1 MNLKKILGTVTAAI
15 ALTSAA
21 VLYTTHAVK
30 SSDHQDTFN
39 LANAVGHNESA
50 DITDVFVFP
59 SPTNPN
65 NVVFAMNVWPLIP
78 AGMGASKFFDPSLIW
93 QFKIAHGAGNYQEDQ
108 VIQLGVTGVDAS
120 QTITL
125 YGPASPNEV
134 ATTNTLVKSTG
145 FFGYNNPTTLQNGGN
160 PIQVFAGPRADPF
173 RFDLFAFFSFFG
185 DRAFDTHT
193 SQIDPGPSAKGPVYN
208 EPAQAGTL
216 GSKVATPET
225 KAQPPGNP
233 SFAGFAPNSTAGTTS
248 ALGNYACNTGPAQN
262 FADIGGGFNVL
273 TYVVEVPKSLIY
285 GAGTPF
291 PSSVIHVWATAN
303 SATTNS

>member
-1 MNLKKILGTVTAAI
+1 MQAKRIIGAVTAAVAI
-15 ALTSAA
+15 TTAA
-21 VLYTTHAVK
+21 VLYTAHPVK

-39 LANAVGHNESA
+39 LAHEVGHNASA

-59 SPTNPN
+59 STNPN

-78 AGMGASKFFDPSLIW
+78 AGMGTAKFFDPTLMW
-93 QFKIAHGAGNYQEDQ
+93 QFKIAHGATSYQEDQ
-108 VIQLGVTGVDAS
+108 VIQLGVTGVDAN

-125 YGPASPNEV
+125 YGPSAPNEV
-134 ATTNTLVKSTG
+134 GTSNTFVKPTG
-145 FFGYNNPTTLQNGGN
+145 SFGYNVPATLTSGTNA
-160 PIQVFAGPRADPF
+160 IQAFAGPRADPF

-193 SQIDPGPSAKGPVYN
+193 SQTDPGPAASGPVFN
-208 EPAQAGTL
+208 EPAQPGTV
-216 GSKVATPET
+216 GNKFATAQT

-233 SFAGFAPNSTAGTTS
+233 SFAGFAANTTAGTTS

-262 FADIGGGFNVL
+262 ALADLGGGFNVL
-273 TYVVEVPKSLIY
+273 SYVIEVPKSMIY

-291 PSSVIHVWATAN
+291 PSSVIHVWATA
-303 SATTNS
+303 SSSTTNS